1 MSKSWLVTGG
11 AGFIGSHFITMILD
25 TYGDDTVLCLDK
37 LTYAG
42 HLETMAPFLRHP
54 RFAFVLGD
62 ITDVELLE
70 TLMST
75 RQFDAVVN
83 FAAESHVDRS
93 LQNAD
98 PFYKT
103 NVEGVKVLFSACERH
118 QVHFHHVSTDEVY
131 GALTLG
137 STARFTEESPLNPT
151 SPYAKSKALADT
163 YLLAQGEKTGQPFTI
178 SRCSNNYG
186 PYQYPEKLIPLMI
199 TQALRREALP
209 IYGDGRYV
217 RDWLYVTDHCRA
229 IDLIVRHGRSGRLYN
244 VSANHEIDNLS
255 LVKQLLGLL
264 DQPESLITFVADRL
278 NHDRRYALDASR
290 LKRELGWTPLMPFD
304 EGLKQTVTWYL
315 DHPEWVKAVLAKTPA
330 TSSQQSR

>member
-1 MSKSWLVTGG
+1 
-11 AGFIGSHFITMILD
+11 
-25 TYGDDTVLCLDK
+25 
-37 LTYAG
+37 
-42 HLETMAPFLRHP
+42 
-54 RFAFVLGD
+54 
-62 ITDVELLE
+62 
-70 TLMST
+70 
-75 RQFDAVVN
+75 
-83 FAAESHVDRS
+83 
-93 LQNAD
+93 
-98 PFYKT
+98 
-103 NVEGVKVLFSACERH
+103 
-118 QVHFHHVSTDEVY
+118 
-131 GALTLG
+131 
-137 STARFTEESPLNPT
+137 
-151 SPYAKSKALADT
+151 
-163 YLLAQGEKTGQPFTI
+163 
-178 SRCSNNYG
+178 
-186 PYQYPEKLIPLMI
+186 MI
-199 TQALRREALP
+199 TQALRHEALP

-290 LKRELGWTPLMPFD
+290 LKRELWWTPLMPFD